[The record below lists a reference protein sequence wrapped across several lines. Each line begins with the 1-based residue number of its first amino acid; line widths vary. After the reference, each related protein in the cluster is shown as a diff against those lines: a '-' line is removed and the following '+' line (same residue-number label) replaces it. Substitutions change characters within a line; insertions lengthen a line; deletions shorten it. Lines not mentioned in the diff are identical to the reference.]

1 MKGIPKIRVHSW
13 GGLGSQLFALASA
26 FQMHQRFPRRK
37 IQLWVHS
44 AGVTKRSLELELSLD
59 WLEILY
65 VNDFR
70 VSTYT
75 TEVDSLRSSFDFR
88 KTLKNFLILLGFINS
103 ANNDSEFERIKPWLR
118 SLRGHYSHRE
128 VDSKSLDFLA
138 EILKIDLSG
147 ESNGHSVGVHY
158 RLGDLLTLDSK
169 TSISEM
175 YLIQVL
181 RDLTEHNEARNIDVF
196 TDSKTEALNRL
207 RFFEPNLSVS
217 TLDTLETI
225 RILTNYQNFVGT
237 NSKVSI
243 WITLFRLYS
252 KPNSKTFLPE
262 SSREEV
268 SRLTG
273 SSLSYTKLF
282 FFDCSSK

>member
-1 MKGIPKIRVHSW
+1 MEIPKIRVHSW

-26 FQMHQRFPRRK
+26 FQIHQKFPRRK

-65 VNDFR
+65 VNDFQ
-70 VSTYT
+70 VSTFT
-75 TEVDSLRSSFDFR
+75 KGAASLRSSFDFR
-88 KTLKNFLILLGFINS
+88 KTLKNFLILLGFVS
-103 ANNDSEFERIKPWLR
+103 PANTDSEFKRIKPWFL
-118 SLRGHYSHRE
+118 SLRGHYSHRG

-138 EILKIDLSG
+138 EILNIDISG
-147 ESNGHSVGVHY
+147 ASKVNSIGVHY

-181 RDLTEHNEARNIDVF
+181 KDLTEHSETRNIDVY
-196 TDSKTEALNRL
+196 TDSKTEALDRL
-207 RFFEPNLSVS
+207 KFFEPNLSVL
-217 TLDTLETI
+217 TLDTLETV
-225 RILTNYQNFVGT
+225 RILTKYQNFVGT

-243 WITLFRLYS
+243 WITLFRLYFEPDS
-252 KPNSKTFLPE
+252 NTFLPE

-268 SRLTG
+268 SRITG
-273 SSLSYTKLF
+273 SSLSQAKLF

>member
-1 MKGIPKIRVHSW
+1 MGIPKIRVHSW

-75 TEVDSLRSSFDFR
+75 TGAVSPRSSFDFR
-88 KTLKNFLILLGFINS
+88 KTLKNFLILLGFINP
-103 ANNDSEFERIKPWLR
+103 ANNDSEFERIKPWLC

-175 YLIQVL
+175 YLIRVL
-181 RDLTEHNEARNIDVF
+181 RDLTEHNEARNIDVY

-207 RFFEPNLSVS
+207 RFFEPYLSVS

-268 SRLTG
+268 SRLTR
-273 SSLSYTKLF
+273 SSLSHTKLF